1 MIVIRNF
8 NENFFEHELDES
20 DENDNSLTTDYS
32 DWTDIIKNAKG
43 IAKALSV
50 VG

>member
-20 DENDNSLTTDYS
+20 DENDNCLTTDYS
-32 DWTDIIKNAKG
+32 DWTDKYNENENFFEHE
-43 IAKALSV
+43 
-50 VG
+50 